1 MSSSCIASSRMIWFE
16 MKRWICREGRNSASL
31 LHGLISTLKYREENG
46 SVKEVCF
53 CLGFV
58 WLISEVDALVK
69 KSGLNWILYLFFCKN
84 DFTIKIKLLNVIV
97 IHLSIC
103 ACVCL
108 CVTRK
113 KDICFSFYS
122 LHKPQTLWSV
132 WALCSNEQN
141 VNQNVLSFNF
151 HRMWIMRD
159 FTKIVVTI
167 EMLRTLY
174 YKLHFLH
181 TSRFN
186 LKFEIHLFKIP
197 LQHFH
202 R

>member
-1 MSSSCIASSRMIWFE
+1 MSSSCIASSHMIWFE

-108 CVTRK
+108 CVWLERK
-113 KDICFSFYS
+113 IFVFLSTHFTNRRLCEVCGLCVVMSRMSITMF
-122 LHKPQTLWSV
+122 
-132 WALCSNEQN
+132 WAL
-141 VNQNVLSFNF
+141 
-151 HRMWIMRD
+151 I
-159 FTKIVVTI
+159 FT
-167 EMLRTLY
+167 EC
-174 YKLHFLH
+174 
-181 TSRFN
+181 
-186 LKFEIHLFKIP
+186 E
-197 LQHFH
+197 
-202 R
+202 